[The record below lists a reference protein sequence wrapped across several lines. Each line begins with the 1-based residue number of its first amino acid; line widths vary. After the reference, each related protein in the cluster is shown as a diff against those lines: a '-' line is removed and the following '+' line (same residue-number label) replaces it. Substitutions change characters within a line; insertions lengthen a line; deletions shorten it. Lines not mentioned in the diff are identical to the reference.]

1 MRTCQR
7 DQLLTSAVST
17 HLAIVEVTQ
26 VLLALGL
33 RLSRRKGGGSGCPP
47 ASTCRVV
54 APGTSGSARRLAW
67 KPGLQARGG
76 PPHVV
81 EAASGEAL
89 EVHGLMVVVMLDG
102 HSALLDLIR
111 TLGQG
116 RVGLGGT
123 GGTRDGTCCG
133 VGRPQPWSP
142 WASRTLTRVA
152 SASCREEVRVVSV
165 PTATGLTYD
174 DLADLP
180 QDDHLR
186 RELIDGELYVSP
198 SPIVRHQR
206 AVARIAA
213 TLLAHADQHGGLV
226 LPAPIDVVFAED
238 TAVQPDVVYLSADRA
253 EELSADRV
261 IGVVPDL
268 LVEVSSSAT
277 RRLDLIKKRNLYER
291 EGVPEY
297 WFVDLEADQ
306 VDVHCLD
313 GAGRYGQPRS
323 LGAGE
328 QLTCLA
334 APGFELSVAEALAR

>member
-1 MRTCQR
+1 M
-7 DQLLTSAVST
+7 
-17 HLAIVEVTQ
+17 
-26 VLLALGL
+26 
-33 RLSRRKGGGSGCPP
+33 
-47 ASTCRVV
+47 
-54 APGTSGSARRLAW
+54 
-67 KPGLQARGG
+67 
-76 PPHVV
+76 
-81 EAASGEAL
+81 
-89 EVHGLMVVVMLDG
+89 
-102 HSALLDLIR
+102 
-111 TLGQG
+111 
-116 RVGLGGT
+116 
-123 GGTRDGTCCG
+123 
-133 VGRPQPWSP
+133 
-142 WASRTLTRVA
+142 
-152 SASCREEVRVVSV
+152 SV

-206 AVARIAA
+206 AVLRIAA
-213 TLLAHADQHGGLV
+213 ALLTHADQHGGLV

-238 TAVQPDVVYLSADRA
+238 TAVQPDVVYLSAEQADELIA
-253 EELSADRV
+253 ERI

-268 LVEVSSSAT
+268 LVEVSSPAT

-291 EGVPEY
+291 EGVLEY
-297 WFVDLEADQ
+297 WFIDLEADQ
-306 VDVHCLD
+306 VDVHRLD